1 MCWGSCFPS
10 HTPVTFALEEPQ
22 AVICGQGFWQ
32 RKMQICGWSTE
43 EVSDSYVINSGD
55 WKGWQGRAKELSR
68 EESKAMGEPCQGGL
82 IEPKGPISFF
92 LTGFP
97 HWLASGE
104 RKWYEVFSKKWNL
117 VRSLYGEN
125 VSATFSEMRA
135 WRGAG
140 RSPLDGVCLSMGVM
154 RERECALY
162 LLSWVCPII

>member
-1 MCWGSCFPS
+1 MCWGPCFPS

-55 WKGWQGRAKELSR
+55 WEGGQGRAKELSR

-104 RKWYEVFSKKWNL
+104 RKWYEVFSKKWKFGKI
-117 VRSLYGEN
+117 SLWWE
-125 VSATFSEMRA
+125 
-135 WRGAG
+135 
-140 RSPLDGVCLSMGVM
+140 CLSHILRNESVT
-154 RERECALY
+154 RC
-162 LLSWVCPII
+162 